1 LLTLSMIPNRGRFRQ
16 SAILRLGVVKW
27 FMKMPQRLRS
37 VDTGVLLAPLLFLQ
51 ASNAGF
57 ARAS

>member
-1 LLTLSMIPNRGRFRQ
+1 
-16 SAILRLGVVKW
+16 
-27 FMKMPQRLRS
+27 MKMPQRLRS